1 MASKWML
8 VTAAAAAMAGEAM
21 GMPVVL
27 SDKNFETE
35 VFNSGKSAFIKFY
48 APWCG
53 HCKAMKPA
61 WDDLGK
67 HYLASSSVLI
77 GDVDCTSENELCSK
91 YGVSGYP
98 TIKYFP
104 TGDKEGK
111 PYNGGRSLDD
121 LKKFAEDNLEV
132 KCDVKD
138 PKGCTDKEKKFIDSM
153 QAKSAEDRS
162 KELTRL
168 NGMAAG
174 SMKPELKQWLFQRIN
189 ILKQLA

>member
-1 MASKWML
+1 M
-8 VTAAAAAMAGEAM
+8 
-21 GMPVVL
+21 
-27 SDKNFETE
+27 SD
-35 VFNSGKSAFIKFY
+35 G
-48 APWCG
+48 
-53 HCKAMKPA
+53 
-61 WDDLGK
+61 
-67 HYLASSSVLI
+67 SVQ
-77 GDVDCTSENELCSK
+77 ENELCSK

-121 LKKFAEDNLEV
+121 LKKFAEVCAEARRIEGGGWGCGWSEGGREAGRIWRYRRMDAGEKDDGDMWMCAKMNLCVNHHDDGDDDAADGDEDVDAADGDGDEDATIMRGKEVDELMISFQDNLEV

-168 NGMAAG
+168 NGMA
-174 SMKPELKQWLFQRIN
+174 
-189 ILKQLA
+189 